1 MSYAQLHTNSEKIK
15 QMYESVIIERNE
27 LDVQKAEL
35 DDQAQII
42 EENKS
47 KIILLEKIARNT
59 FAKAN
64 QWICIQQSS
73 NISSYFKK
81 SAIMTQSIVSNGEI
95 QEESK
100 VNIPMGK
107 KLEARPDL
115 LSPIV
120 QDAKETENS
129 PSVVEFPLQ
138 EDHINT
144 NKSIA
149 IEPNNNHMQA
159 QQEDMP
165 TDTNEDNV
173 KQPSI
178 PEKYQNDNE
187 CIPEEESK
195 EPSENYDS
203 LSFVPNPD
211 FLKNINKNIQQNDN
225 KINGDSPDNRGDSQ
239 LMQIDGIMPNDSTI
253 KSNLESNMSSFV
265 DQSNSNINGGLVF
278 PSFPE
283 KDANDSDE
291 EKDQVVNGKLY
302 DQKNKAKYGIK
313 PYIKKG

>member
-211 FLKNINKNIQQNDN
+211 FLKNI
-225 KINGDSPDNRGDSQ
+225 S
-239 LMQIDGIMPNDSTI
+239 
-253 KSNLESNMSSFV
+253 
-265 DQSNSNINGGLVF
+265 
-278 PSFPE
+278 
-283 KDANDSDE
+283 
-291 EKDQVVNGKLY
+291 
-302 DQKNKAKYGIK
+302 
-313 PYIKKG
+313 